1 MQPGQQSMQPGQQ
14 GSQMVRPGQPQSH
27 PAILQQHEQQL
38 QLQQQQGQSMPGQQ
52 QQQWQPGQQQQQQQ
66 FIRPGMQ
73 QQGQQQWQQGQQPQQ
88 QGMMQQPRLVGQV
101 PARPMTPHMQRQ
113 QQIIQQHIQGISMEQ
128 RQQFSQMTPPQKQ
141 QYLAE
146 RNLLLPNPRAGWGPG
161 GQQVQ
166 LQRHTIQLHLTEQQK
181 QMLTSMDP
189 EQRAVYLQKLQKD
202 QMQQQQQRQ
211 LMQRQQMLQ
220 QQQQQ
225 GGQGIPAQ
233 QPGMV
238 SQAQAGLQP
247 GQQQPALSQQGMVSQ
262 AGMAQQ
268 PVSQASG
275 PGAQW
280 SSGATSGQFPA
291 HSPTPG
297 SPLHSMGSL
306 SPGHVSPNRMPS
318 PGAPGLR
325 SAQVIHR
332 NNNFCLSLIFFSQ
345 AWSGDPHP
353 ALAQVPRT
361 PQQIQHIQRLQMQRD
376 GGAAP
381 VEQVVGAG
389 SAAPQQAGMMPQQP
403 GIVSQAGP
411 QPGIPS
417 QAGIAGKP
425 PVLPV
430 QGGMMTAQMQ
440 QQRMLQQQQQNPNNT
455 KAALQNMLTTR
466 MGPGGQPLPP
476 SASVSM
482 APDGTA
488 ANRLQM
494 MNQQLQ
500 QGGMMPSPQHSPQQQ
515 AIIQQQQQQVRLCCM
530 PPLSTIARIIQ
541 YFCLGSYRRQSWL
554 T

>member
-1 MQPGQQSMQPGQQ
+1 MAQPGQQMAQPGQQMAQPGQQMSQSGQQVAQPGLQGLQPGQSMPTGQQSMQPG
-14 GSQMVRPGQPQSH
+14 QMVRPGQPQSH

-38 QLQQQQGQSMPGQQ
+38 QLQQQQGQ

-66 FIRPGMQ
+66 FMRPGMQ

-238 SQAQAGLQP
+238 SQAGLQP

-280 SSGATSGQFPA
+280 AGGASGGQFPA

-318 PGAPGLR
+318 PGAET
-325 SAQVIHR
+325 H
-332 NNNFCLSLIFFSQ
+332 
-345 AWSGDPHP
+345 
-353 ALAQVPRT
+353 
-361 PQQIQHIQRLQMQRD
+361 IQHLHKCH
-376 GGAAP
+376 AL
-381 VEQVVGAG
+381 
-389 SAAPQQAGMMPQQP
+389 
-403 GIVSQAGP
+403 
-411 QPGIPS
+411 PS
-417 QAGIAGKP
+417 KFNIFKGYKCSD
-425 PVLPV
+425 
-430 QGGMMTAQMQ
+430 
-440 QQRMLQQQQQNPNNT
+440 
-455 KAALQNMLTTR
+455 KK
-466 MGPGGQPLPP
+466 
-476 SASVSM
+476 
-482 APDGTA
+482 
-488 ANRLQM
+488 
-494 MNQQLQ
+494 
-500 QGGMMPSPQHSPQQQ
+500 
-515 AIIQQQQQQVRLCCM
+515 
-530 PPLSTIARIIQ
+530 
-541 YFCLGSYRRQSWL
+541 
-554 T
+554 